1 MSAIDLQNAL
11 QIRDPMQISCGIAAR
26 PNINLTFADLSGFV
40 VADTNPSA
48 SLDAEEWPVIEITD
62 LQGDGF
68 PLDGSCSFYVAGEG
82 SETGKLGARTH
93 IGGTGSLTVSS
104 TQVAFL
110 WADIAPK
117 LWETI
122 LQAPTT
128 PCPLAA
134 RRGSPVLFPW
144 MIL

>member
-62 LQGDGF
+62 LQGDG
-68 PLDGSCSFYVAGEG
+68 CRA
-82 SETGKLGARTH
+82 
-93 IGGTGSLTVSS
+93 TGSRS
-104 TQVAFL
+104 TGPAHFML
-110 WADIAPK
+110 PAKDLRPAS
-117 LWETI
+117 WEPGRI
-122 LQAPTT
+122 
-128 PCPLAA
+128 
-134 RRGSPVLFPW
+134 
-144 MIL
+144 